1 MRDVRDAVAVITGAG
16 SGIGR
21 GLAVELASAGAQ
33 LALADVNSAGLE
45 ETRKLLGPDKAKTYV
60 VDVSKASAME
70 SFATQVRHD
79 FGRAS
84 ILINNAGVALYGTFA
99 EVSLADMEWLFNI
112 NYWGVVY
119 GCKFFMPLLEQEHD
133 AHIVNVSSVFGLIG
147 PPGQAAYS
155 SSKFA
160 VRGFT
165 EVLRME
171 LAATNI
177 HVTCVHPGGIKTP
190 IAQSARIGAHASAEM
205 AAQDLARFHKLTPT
219 TPEEAAKVIVHGILT
234 DKPRVLI
241 GPDARRIDRLQRI
254 TPANATSIVVRSMEK
269 SAGKPSV
276 ESKKKPAANAVSAR
290 QK

>member
-1 MRDVRDAVAVITGAG
+1 MRDLRGAVAVITGAG

-21 GLAVELASAGAQ
+21 GLAMELAAAGAQ
-33 LALADVNSAGLE
+33 LALADVNRAGLE
-45 ETRKLLGPDKAKTYV
+45 ETRKLLGSAKANTYV
-60 VDVSKASAME
+60 VDVSSASVVQD
-70 SFATQVRHD
+70 FANQVRRD

-84 ILINNAGVALYGTFA
+84 LLINNAGVALYGTFA

-119 GCKFFMPLLEQEHD
+119 GCKFFMPLLEQEPD
-133 AHIVNVSSVFGLIG
+133 AHIVNISSVFGLIG

-160 VRGFT
+160 VRGFS

-219 TPEEAAKVIVHGILT
+219 TPEEAAKVIVRGILAN
-234 DKPRVLI
+234 KPRVLI

-254 TPANATSIVVRSMEK
+254 TPAKAAEIVVRSMEK
-269 SAGKPSV
+269 SAGKS
-276 ESKKKPAANAVSAR
+276 SAARNSKPAANAVSAR

>member
-1 MRDVRDAVAVITGAG
+1 MRDIHGAVAVITGAG

-21 GLAVELASAGAQ
+21 GLAVELSSAGAE

-45 ETRKLLGPDKAKTYV
+45 ETRKLLGPAKARTYRT
-60 VDVSKASAME
+60 DVSSAPAVE
-70 SFATQVRHD
+70 TFANQVRQD

-119 GCKFFMPLLEQEHD
+119 GCKFFMPLLEQEPE
-133 AHIVNVSSVFGLIG
+133 AHIVNISSVFGLIG

-160 VRGFT
+160 VRGFS

-219 TPEEAAKVIVHGILT
+219 TPEEAAKVIVRGILAN
-234 DKPRVLI
+234 KPRVLI

-254 TPANATSIVVRSMEK
+254 TPAKATSIVVRSMEK
-269 SAGKPSV
+269 STGRPAAAANR
-276 ESKKKPAANAVSAR
+276 KPAANAVTVK